1 MEARQYNR
9 KIEIWRKE
17 FVTDEFGGLIS
28 TDILVKS
35 IWAKIATNT
44 GTKFTDFGIQD
55 FKNPVIFSVRD
66 VKNRIEYNENT
77 YVKYKGSSFYIKGV
91 QHVGLEG
98 MELDLLTDS
107 DLGNGFIKPE
117 R

>member
-1 MEARQYNR
+1 MISRQYNR

-17 FVTDEFGGLIS
+17 FTTDEYGGPIS
-28 TDILVKS
+28 TDILIRSV
-35 IWAKIATNT
+35 WARINT
-44 GTKFTDFGIQD
+44 SAGNKFADFGIQD

-66 VKNRIEYNENT
+66 VKNKIEYNENT
-77 YVKYKGSSFYIKGV
+77 YVKYKGSSFFIRGV

-98 MELDLLTDS
+98 IELDLLTDS